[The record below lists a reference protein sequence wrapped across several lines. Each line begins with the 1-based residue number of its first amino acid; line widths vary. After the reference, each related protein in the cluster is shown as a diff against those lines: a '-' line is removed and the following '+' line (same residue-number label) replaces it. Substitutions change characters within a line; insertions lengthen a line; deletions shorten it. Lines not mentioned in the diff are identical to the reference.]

1 MNFSYFN
8 TAVQKQFKKM
18 CNTGMLYRSHVLGDD
33 LWQTYLASFPEGSD
47 PLYRKR
53 TGHDCSC
60 CRHFV
65 RTIGNVVAF
74 DATGKVMTIWDGE
87 VAQEPNYDVVSKAM
101 AAKVRTGQVVDKFIH
116 YESHVGTAKSFEKLV
131 DGVKQWDHFYVTVPS
146 TFVKH
151 KDQIP
156 TFLGAERTRKEV
168 FARAL
173 ETLTLD
179 AVDTFL
185 ELEAQNS
192 IYQGSTHKAIVV
204 EFRKQK
210 VAYDKS
216 NTKEAFVWANVGSF
230 AAPIRN
236 TAIGTLLID
245 LSEGV
250 ELDKAVGSF
259 EAKVAPTNYKRPTA
273 LVTPKMVEQAKKTL
287 SDLNLLTSLERRY
300 ANVTDI
306 TVNNLLYVDSKTKA
320 VIEGDVFD
328 DLATSV
334 KKPKTDKLEEVS
346 LDKFLSDILPHAK
359 TVEIMMENRHQNNLV
374 SLITAV
380 DPTAEHLFKWS
391 NPFSWSYRGEVTDS
405 IKERVKAAGGNV
417 TGELCCRLAW
427 EYTDDLDFHMYEP
440 NGGHI
445 YFGNR
450 GQKSANGGTL
460 DVDANGCSGMMD
472 HPVENIFY
480 NKIST
485 MCDGTYSLNVK
496 NYYRRSTG
504 TSGFEVEIDL
514 LGEVYHFVYDKVI
527 SDSAWVSVAE
537 IVKNG
542 SNIEVKPVIPTVG
555 RSGGKSMEF
564 WGVKTNQFTKV
575 SAIMHSPNHWDG
587 EGVGNKHV
595 MFMLE
600 GCVSDEPAR
609 GFYNEFTKESLNPHR
624 KVMEMVGAK
633 MKVTDTP
640 NQLSGL
646 GFSVTKRDNFVVKV
660 SGASTRML
668 KVVV

>member
-1 MNFSYFN
+1 MKFSTFN
-8 TAVQKQFKKM
+8 AAVQKQFKKM
-18 CNTGMLYRSHVLGDD
+18 TDTGMLYRSSVTGDE
-33 LWQTYLASFPEGSD
+33 LWATYLASFPAGSD
-47 PLYRKR
+47 PVYRTR
-53 TGHDCSC
+53 TEHDCSC
-60 CRHFV
+60 CRNFI
-65 RTIGNVVAF
+65 RTVGNVVAF
-74 DATGKVMTIWDGE
+74 DSNGGMLTIWDETVKGE
-87 VAQEPNYDVVSKAM
+87 PEYDIVSKAM
-101 AAKVRTGQVVDKFIH
+101 AAMVRTGSVLDKFVH
-116 YESHVGTAKSFEKLV
+116 YENHAGTAKSFEKV
-131 DGVKQWDHFYVTVPS
+131 TDGVKEWDHFYVTIPAA
-146 TFVKH
+146 FVKK
-151 KDQIP
+151 KDTIP
-156 TFLGAERTRKEV
+156 TFLGQERTRKEV

-173 ETLTLD
+173 ETIAMD
-179 AVDTFL
+179 AVETFL
-185 ELEAQNS
+185 ELESQNS

-216 NTKEAFVWANVGSF
+216 KTKEAFVWANVGSF

-236 TAIGTLLID
+236 SVIGTLLID

-250 ELDKAVGSF
+250 ELDRAVASF
-259 EAKVAPTNYKRPTA
+259 EQKVAPTNYKRPTA

-287 SDLNLLTSLERRY
+287 ADLNLLTALERRY

-328 DLATSV
+328 ELASSV
-334 KKPKTDKLEEVS
+334 KKPKTDKLEEVA
-346 LDKFLSDILPHAK
+346 LDKFLTDILPRAK

-427 EYTDDLDFHMYEP
+427 EYTDDLDFYMYEP
-440 NGGHI
+440 GGGYI

-450 GQKSANGGTL
+450 SSTSRNGGRL
-460 DVDANGCSGMMD
+460 DVDANGGSGMMD

-480 NKIST
+480 NRVST
-485 MCDGTYSLNVK
+485 MKDGTYTLKVK
-496 NYYRRSTG
+496 NYYRRSSG
-504 TSGFEVEIDL
+504 TKGFEVEIDL
-514 LGEVYHFVYDKVI
+514 LGDVHHFTYDKVVPQ
-527 SDSAWVSVAE
+527 SGEVEVAHV
-537 IVKNG
+537 VKKG
-542 SNIEVKPVIPTVG
+542 SSIEVKPVLPSS
-555 RSGGKSMEF
+555 RSGGNSKEF
-564 WGVKTNQFTKV
+564 WGIATNQFTKV
-575 SAIMHSPNHWDG
+575 AAVMHSPNHWDN

-609 GFYNEFTKESLNPHR
+609 GFYNEFLKESLNVHR

-646 GFSVTKRDNFVVKV
+646 GFSVTKRDSFVVKV
-660 SGASTRML
+660 GGASTRML
-668 KVVV
+668 KIVV